1 MQIANVMK
9 IFCETAQ
16 QIKHR
21 TTQNESKNLICSA
34 GYIQYCYSLPKYHFN
49 KVSIIYI
56 YIYIL
61 YKIYIY
67 IYIYIYMTNY
77 E

>member
-34 GYIQYCYSLPKYHFN
+34 GYI
-49 KVSIIYI
+49 
-56 YIYIL
+56 
-61 YKIYIY
+61 
-67 IYIYIYMTNY
+67 
-77 E
+77 

>member
-9 IFCETAQ
+9 IFCKTAQ

-21 TTQNESKNLICSA
+21 TTQNESKNLTN
-34 GYIQYCYSLPKYHFN
+34 LTLN
-49 KVSIIYI
+49 V
-56 YIYIL
+56 
-61 YKIYIY
+61 
-67 IYIYIYMTNY
+67 TNY